1 MSTLG
6 ENHDRAQESP
16 GIRKM
21 KLAGATAYML
31 PEELIQLN
39 IELGTHAAAHKEVLD
54 YVERV
59 VTASGPNTDWIT
71 KLSAVAAYLGILMD
85 GTYGAEALN
94 IVAEECRKQLV
105 ARRTLSVTGTSGS
118 AV

>member
-1 MSTLG
+1 MSTLS
-6 ENHDRAQESP
+6 ESNDRAQEGP

-39 IELGTHAAAHKEVLD
+39 MELGQHAVAHKDVLD

-59 VTASGPNTDWIT
+59 VSASGPNTDWVT
-71 KLSAVAAYLGILMD
+71 KLSAVAAFLGILMD

-105 ARRTLSVTGTSGS
+105 ARRS
-118 AV
+118 